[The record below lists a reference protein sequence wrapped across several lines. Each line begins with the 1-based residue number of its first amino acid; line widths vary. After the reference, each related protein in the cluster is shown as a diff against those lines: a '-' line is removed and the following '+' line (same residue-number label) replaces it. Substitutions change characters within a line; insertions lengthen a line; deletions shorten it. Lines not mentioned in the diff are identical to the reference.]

1 MADDPSPPDASPAA
15 DSAADAA
22 DRGAAD
28 PHEVQHLTYKC
39 PHCGATSSVSEVLMG
54 ETIDCRRC
62 QKPFQVGVPVAQPIR
77 DAPGA
82 KPDFTVD
89 AGGGD
94 TEETVFVTH
103 PAAYR
108 NRPGKTLLAGLG
120 LVLGALLV
128 FGGLVGGLGLGL
140 VEPVTA
146 AVGGTVLAGA
156 GGVLILVAAGFLF
169 TWWLKSR
176 YETLTVTSRRTTY
189 RWGLI
194 TRDTTEVLHEDV
206 ANLQVEQ
213 SGFGRLLGV
222 GDLFISSAAQDGLEI
237 RALGIPNPE
246 QPAGVVRDLQ

>member
-1 MADDPSPPDASPAA
+1 MADETSPPDAAPVAEPAA
-15 DSAADAA
+15 R
-22 DRGAAD
+22 DRHAGD

-62 QKPFQVGVPVAQPIR
+62 QKPFEVGVPVAQPVR
-77 DAPGA
+77 DAPGV

-103 PAAYR
+103 PAAFR
-108 NRPGKTLLAGLG
+108 NRPFRTLLAVLG
-120 LVLGALLV
+120 LALGLALV
-128 FGGLVGGLGLGL
+128 AAGLLGGLGLAFL
-140 VEPVTA
+140 EPVTA
-146 AVGGTVLAGA
+146 AVGGTVVAAA
-156 GGVLILVAAGFLF
+156 GGVLALVAAGFLF
-169 TWWLKSR
+169 VWWLKSR

-189 RWGLI
+189 RWGI
-194 TRDTTEVLHEDV
+194 ISRDTTEVLHEDV
-206 ANLQVEQ
+206 ANLQVDQ

-237 RALGIPNPE
+237 RALGIPKPE
-246 QPAGVVRDLQ
+246 EPAGVVRDLQ